1 MKVAR
6 SDGASAAV
14 AALADRIA
22 ELAESASGDFCIA
35 FSGGESAKSLYP
47 ELARRRLDFSR
58 FKIFFADERCVF
70 PDSPDSNYR
79 WAREL
84 FLEPLKI
91 RGGRVFRLRGVDC
104 PVDAAE
110 AASKAAAENL
120 PSAGGFPQFDCVVLG
135 IGPDMHTASIFPDT
149 MELLDSPKI
158 YGVCHTKSSEFWRIT
173 LTGKAI
179 LNAREILAPV
189 LGESKAPVLSRLE
202 ASVAA
207 GDFSTPAAAV
217 FGRAKNC
224 TVFAGF

>member
-1 MKVAR
+1 
-6 SDGASAAV
+6 
-14 AALADRIA
+14 
-22 ELAESASGDFCIA
+22 
-35 FSGGESAKSLYP
+35 
-47 ELARRRLDFSR
+47 
-58 FKIFFADERCVF
+58 
-70 PDSPDSNYR
+70 
-79 WAREL
+79 
-84 FLEPLKI
+84 
-91 RGGRVFRLRGVDC
+91 
-104 PVDAAE
+104 
-110 AASKAAAENL
+110 
-120 PSAGGFPQFDCVVLG
+120 
-135 IGPDMHTASIFPDT
+135 

-207 GDFSTPAAAV
+207 GDFSTPAAAI

>member
-1 MKVAR
+1 M
-6 SDGASAAV
+6 
-14 AALADRIA
+14 
-22 ELAESASGDFCIA
+22 
-35 FSGGESAKSLYP
+35 
-47 ELARRRLDFSR
+47 
-58 FKIFFADERCVF
+58 
-70 PDSPDSNYR
+70 
-79 WAREL
+79 
-84 FLEPLKI
+84 
-91 RGGRVFRLRGVDC
+91 
-104 PVDAAE
+104 DAAE

-135 IGPDMHTASIFPDT
+135 IGSDMHTASIFPDT

-207 GDFSTPAAAV
+207 GDFSTPAAAI